1 MLPGQLAMFEP
12 PPVVPGVDRAHAIA
26 RRTQRVRTR
35 AHNQRIAESQRLAH
49 AERRAR
55 QDALP
60 LLLPFPASTAEC
72 RGGHGPVAELIAE
85 VGVCPILRCRYNL
98 ALWVKDN
105 GGIKV
110 EAGHLKGGT
119 LRATRRVTNAKLER
133 MADLVVQLADRLG
146 TLCLWDLLPDAV
158 GVDLGERR
166 VSMSHEAIGRAL
178 GQSKEIARQIIDG
191 ALESLDIAEA
201 RMRRHR
207 KAQRQKLAQ
216 LMAEDVEAR
225 RRRARAGRDQLVQ
238 IRPRPAR

>member
-1 MLPGQLAMFEP
+1 MLPGQLALIPAEP
-12 PPVVPGVDRAHAIA
+12 DPPGYERARLIA
-26 RRTQRVRTR
+26 TLAANREGR
-35 AHNQRIAESQRLAH
+35 ARARQRIQ
-49 AERRAR
+49 RRAR
-55 QDALP
+55 AAAEARQRQDRLD
-60 LLLPFPASTAEC
+60 LLLPFPGTLAEC
-72 RGGHGPVAELIAE
+72 RGGQGPVAELIAE

-207 KAQRQKLAQ
+207 KAERQAAADALA
-216 LMAEDVEAR
+216 AEVEAR